1 MYLSML
7 RVAKSRRLL
16 RVRPGVEIYHIFNED
31 SAMRHRQE
39 LTISNVCNG
48 LPRDYRRQLFA
59 SFATSSR
66 SFASQ
71 TNDTSGKPDAKQE
84 EESQTINV
92 PNQRHKEREPSPP
105 PGAGGGG
112 WFPWLSDIDDETKV
126 CVLYFSTEIVQD
138 NTSQYHTKTRKKQ
151 GNEKPRQDNTK
162 TGR

>member
-16 RVRPGVEIYHIFNED
+16 RVRPDVEGCAVLLFSED
-31 SAMRHRQE
+31 SAMQHRQA

-48 LPRDYRRQLFA
+48 LSRDYRLRLFA
-59 SFATSSR
+59 SFSSR

-71 TNDTSGKPDAKQE
+71 TNGTSGKPDAKEQ
-84 EESQTINV
+84 
-92 PNQRHKEREPSPP
+92 EPSPP

-126 CVLYFSTEIVQD
+126 NRMSKTIQA
-138 NTSQYHTKTRKKQ
+138 NTT
-151 GNEKPRQDNTK
+151 PRQEKNKEMNNQDK
-162 TGR
+162 TAPRRHRRQITPSSWSFL